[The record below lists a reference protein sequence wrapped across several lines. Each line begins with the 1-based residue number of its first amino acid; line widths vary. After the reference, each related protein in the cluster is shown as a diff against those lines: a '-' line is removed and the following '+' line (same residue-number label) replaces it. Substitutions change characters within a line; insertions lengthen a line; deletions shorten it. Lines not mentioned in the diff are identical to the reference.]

1 MFDSRR
7 GEDQAP
13 VPGSRPDASTA
24 EATGLGELTVAR
36 ARAMRRTIA
45 RFALQHGDTGN
56 AAGADT
62 ASGTPPAPA
71 NAQRVD
77 LLRELEELA
86 GAVASAQARL
96 AAELDSATRAERAE
110 RGVPLDRQAAGVAA
124 QVALARRVSPVR
136 GSQYLGLAKA
146 LIAEMPHTMSALAHG
161 RLSEWRATLLVR
173 ESACL
178 TVADRGR
185 FDADLCADP
194 DRFASWGDKRFIAE
208 ARSLTARLDQAAL
221 VRRAAKAEADRRVSI
236 RPAPDTMAQISAL
249 LPVAQGV
256 AVHAALLRRADELR
270 AQGDERTKGQ
280 IMADTLVERVTG
292 RASAAQGSVE
302 VQLVMTDR
310 SLLTGADDPAFVSGH
325 GVVPAAW
332 ARQLVARAAAEGAR
346 SGLGAWIQRL
356 FTSPCGTRLVAMESR
371 SRIAPPGLARFIT
384 TRDRTCRTPWCDA
397 PIRHIDHV
405 TASAEGGRTTAENLQ
420 GLCEACNYAKE
431 AAGWR
436 SRTVNAATDEA
447 HTVTVEAPTGHTYTS
462 RPPHPPGARQR
473 YRRRIPGFMCL
484 PVRVSSNQALEFT
497 AAA

>member
-1 MFDSRR
+1 
-7 GEDQAP
+7 
-13 VPGSRPDASTA
+13 
-24 EATGLGELTVAR
+24 
-36 ARAMRRTIA
+36 
-45 RFALQHGDTGN
+45 
-56 AAGADT
+56 
-62 ASGTPPAPA
+62 
-71 NAQRVD
+71 
-77 LLRELEELA
+77 
-86 GAVASAQARL
+86 
-96 AAELDSATRAERAE
+96 
-110 RGVPLDRQAAGVAA
+110 
-124 QVALARRVSPVR
+124 
-136 GSQYLGLAKA
+136 
-146 LIAEMPHTMSALAHG
+146 MSALAHG

-185 FDADLCADP
+185 FDAELCADP

-236 RPAPDTMAQISAL
+236 RPALDTMAQISAL

-292 RASAAQGSVE
+292 RAKAAQGSVE

-325 GVVPAAW
+325 GVVPAKW
-332 ARQLVARAAAEGAR
+332 ARQLVARAAAEDGGGR
-346 SGLGAWIQRL
+346 LGAWIQRL

-397 PIRHIDHV
+397 PVRHIDHV
-405 TASAEGGRTTAENLQ
+405 TASADGGRTTAENLQ

-436 SRTVNAATDEA
+436 SRTVTAASGEA
-447 HTVTVEAPTGHTYTS
+447 HTVAVQVPTGHTYTS
-462 RPPHPPGARQR
+462 LPPRPPRTRQR
-473 YRRRIPGFMCL
+473 YRRRVPGFVCL
-484 PVRVSSNQALEFT
+484 PARLGPNRALEF
-497 AAA
+497 AAAA